1 MSDEVSVSRLHPWLL
16 NPNYHITAMTNN
28 YDGKSQI
35 EKEKELTESNL
46 KNMNFEISD
55 PLFKQSISRQNPPML
70 SLNKYKLNS
79 RAKMSKRT
87 IFWQY
92 PMANSFNEDKQ
103 IKPVVYNGVEIGPRS
118 VRMPLQKLNF
128 DQDKKGSSAFYR
140 NLNLNMKNV
149 IRYLRNRQALRMNAM
164 NFGKRSMKKMDHEL
178 LHRGKDKQPYSK
190 TRQRPRKKGGNGPYS
205 KETIQDIIDY
215 TLNLRNRE
223 AWRSIDYLLNLH
235 NGGESRMHTMNFE
248 KRSTEKMNFGQGTT
262 GQIGVKSLNKD
273 KDKRP
278 YSKTRQTPIMESLS
292 DAHSKEDLQDVE
304 EYIQNFLFW
313 RYGKPNEL
321 SISDQYHVKME
332 SPEN

>member
-1 MSDEVSVSRLHPWLL
+1 M
-16 NPNYHITAMTNN
+16 I
-28 YDGKSQI
+28 
-35 EKEKELTESNL
+35 
-46 KNMNFEISD
+46 
-55 PLFKQSISRQNPPML
+55 
-70 SLNKYKLNS
+70 
-79 RAKMSKRT
+79 
-87 IFWQY
+87 
-92 PMANSFNEDKQ
+92 
-103 IKPVVYNGVEIGPRS
+103 
-118 VRMPLQKLNF
+118 
-128 DQDKKGSSAFYR
+128 
-140 NLNLNMKNV
+140 
-149 IRYLRNRQALRMNAM
+149 AM
-164 NFGKRSMKKMDHEL
+164 NLGKRSMKKMDHEL
-178 LHRGKDKQPYSK
+178 LHRGKDKHPYSK
-190 TRQRPRKKGGNGPYS
+190 TRQMPRKKGGNGPYS